1 MQTQR
6 GKENG
11 MKLSIG
17 MAVVFATLGL
27 AVGTSGRVLA
37 QEAAAEGGGAAP
49 AGAAKA
55 GGDDNNTSYKAKTV
69 YDFEDDMVEGDLQR
83 PDGELVNSLKRT
95 EHSSLIEIRK
105 DFIPEM
111 LKSLEDI

>member
-1 MQTQR
+1 
-6 GKENG
+6 
-11 MKLSIG
+11 MKLLTLT
-17 MAVVFATLGL
+17 ALLGL
-27 AVGTSGRVLA
+27 LCLSGNAFA
-37 QEAAAEGGGAAP
+37 Q
-49 AGAAKA
+49 AKA
-55 GGDDNNTSYKAKTV
+55 GDSGGAGADDAKYKAKTV

-83 PDGELVNSLKRT
+83 PDGELVNSLKKT

>member
-1 MQTQR
+1 
-6 GKENG
+6 
-11 MKLSIG
+11 MKLVAAI
-17 MAVVFATLGL
+17 L
-27 AVGTSGRVLA
+27 AVGFVGMLGATQSA
-37 QEAAAEGGGAAP
+37 FAADPPPAAA
-49 AGAAKA
+49 AG
-55 GGDDNNTSYKAKTV
+55 GGDDGNTSYKAKTV

-83 PDGELVNSLKRT
+83 PDGELVNALKKT